1 MLKPGRILLASHG
14 TLGARA
20 AERMA
25 LAMCGTGVTVL
36 HLTVVPDLW
45 RGMMGDDWLNNVST
59 RDAYCKH
66 IESEL
71 GREIDQ
77 HRGALEP
84 QVTALG
90 ARYEPSIRLG
100 KPADCLLA
108 LASECAPDVVIMG
121 SPRPAGIGG
130 LRSRMQ
136 PEKLLRGLAATLLI
150 VPFPATQT

>member
-1 MLKPGRILLASHG
+1 MFNPNCILLASHG
-14 TLGARA
+14 TIGARA

-25 LAMCGTGVTVL
+25 LSLCGAGVTVL

-59 RDAYCKH
+59 RDVYCKH

-77 HRGALEP
+77 NRSRLEP
-84 QVTALG
+84 EVTALG
-90 ARYEPSIRLG
+90 ARYEASIRLG

-108 LASECAPDVVIMG
+108 LAAETNPDVVIMG
-121 SPRPAGIGG
+121 SPRPPKVPG

-136 PEKLLRGLAATLLI
+136 PELLVHGLAATLLI
-150 VPFPATQT
+150 APYPKSP